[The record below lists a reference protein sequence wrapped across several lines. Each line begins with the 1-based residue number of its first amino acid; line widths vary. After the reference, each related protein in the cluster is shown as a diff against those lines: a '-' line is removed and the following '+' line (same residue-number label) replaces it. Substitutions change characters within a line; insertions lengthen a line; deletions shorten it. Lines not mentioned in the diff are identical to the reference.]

1 MLMKRLKFISLLS
14 ALLALTL
21 ISNSVISA
29 EIKNVETPTDN
40 VSGENIFFDWN
51 KDNLT
56 LAQIMGYS
64 SDHSTC
70 IKNTHDMVSEENGIL
85 TIDTLSYR
93 FDSEMVQVEYSLDE
107 TTVTKAINAAK
118 SSDGMLRFSIKVD
131 EATSSLTDYA
141 KIKFK
146 MYCFS
151 NGDWQHSQVL
161 IAEGKTCVS
170 ASNGEVEFN
179 CPVANLEDII
189 PEKIAINFYNYYY
202 QDGLTSLKCS
212 LSAIT
217 AGGQQA
223 THTTTQ
229 ADTSR
234 FRKVQFEDYGD
245 LIDHNLL
252 GDLNADNTVNTSE
265 LLPLKKLIAKW
276 DVDAKTIAAD
286 VFEDGKVDARD
297 LFQEYLVI
305 AEQAKTVHRPV
316 TTDGN
321 KNYNT
326 YHEKTTD
333 NTYIINDKEYKLIF
347 NDEFEGTKL
356 DTSKW
361 EYCPDQERCG
371 GDCVWRKDMVALDGE
386 GSAVLSVAVDEDDP
400 TRAKSGAIRTR
411 GKFYNSYGYYE
422 CRALLQQYSKRFW
435 GAFWLMPNNIDN
447 GTDGGSD
454 GTEIDIFES
463 AYLGQDKVQQGIH
476 FDGYSDRHK
485 NIGDR
490 IYSKNC
496 YLGYHT
502 YGFEW
507 SPEGYKFYI
516 DGKLSYSLD
525 QGAKYNGVEVDVAK
539 VANYLKLS
547 VETSKGWT
555 GVFKPEDTPNNI
567 DGFTVDY
574 VRVYKPVN

>member
-1 MLMKRLKFISLLS
+1 MKRLKFISLLS
-14 ALLALTL
+14 ALLAITL
-21 ISNSVISA
+21 ISNSIISA
-29 EIKNVETPTDN
+29 EIKDVETSTDTI
-40 VSGENIFFDWN
+40 SGENIFFDWN
-51 KDNLT
+51 KNSLA

-64 SDHSTC
+64 SDHSTR
-70 IKNTHDMVSEENGIL
+70 IKNTRNMVGEEPGSL
-85 TIDTLSYR
+85 KIDTSSYT
-93 FDSEMVQVEYSLDE
+93 FDSEMVQVEYALDE
-107 TTVTKAINAAK
+107 ATVTKAINAAK
-118 SSDGMLRFSIKVD
+118 STDGMLRFSVKID
-131 EATSSLTDYA
+131 EATSVLTNNA

-151 NGDWQHSQVL
+151 NGDWQHPQVL
-161 IAEGKTCVS
+161 ISEGKTCVS
-170 ASNGEVEFN
+170 ASDGEVVFN
-179 CPVANLEDII
+179 CPVTNLEDII

-212 LSAIT
+212 VSPIT
-217 AGGQQA
+217 SGGQDA
-223 THTTTQ
+223 THTTTKV
-229 ADTSR
+229 DDSR

-245 LIDHNLL
+245 LVDHNLL
-252 GDLNADNTVNTSE
+252 GDVNSDEVVNTSD
-265 LLPLKKLIAKW
+265 LLPLKKLVAKW
-276 DVDAKTIAAD
+276 NVDDAKATAAD

-305 AEQAKTVHRPV
+305 SDQAKTVHRPV

-321 KNYNT
+321 KNGNSYFN
-326 YHEKTTD
+326 KTAD
-333 NTYIINDKEYKLIF
+333 NTYLINNKEYKLIF
-347 NDEFEGTKL
+347 NDEFEGTQL
-356 DTSKW
+356 DTKKW

-371 GDCVWRKDMVALDGE
+371 GDCVWRKDMVALDGK
-386 GSAVLSVAVDEDDP
+386 GSVVISAAVDEDDP
-400 TRAKSGAIRTR
+400 TRAKTGAIRTR
-411 GKFYNSYGYYE
+411 GKFYNTYGYYE

-435 GAFWLMPNNIDN
+435 GAFWLMPNNIDT
-447 GTDGGSD
+447 GIDGGSD

-476 FDGYSDRHK
+476 FDGYSERHK

-496 YLGYHT
+496 YVGYHT
-502 YGFEW
+502 YGLEW

-567 DGFTVDY
+567 DGITVDY

>member
-1 MLMKRLKFISLLS
+1 MKRLKFISLLS
-14 ALLALTL
+14 ALLAITL
-21 ISNSVISA
+21 ISNSIISA
-29 EIKNVETPTDN
+29 EIKDVETSTDTI
-40 VSGENIFFDWN
+40 SGENIFFDWN
-51 KDNLT
+51 KNSLA

-64 SDHSTC
+64 SDHSTR
-70 IKNTHDMVSEENGIL
+70 IKNTRNMVGEEPGSL
-85 TIDTLSYR
+85 KIDTSSYT
-93 FDSEMVQVEYSLDE
+93 FDSEMVQVEYALDE
-107 TTVTKAINAAK
+107 ATVTKALNAAK
-118 SSDGMLRFSIKVD
+118 STDGMLRFSVKID
-131 EATSSLTDYA
+131 EATSVLTNNA

-151 NGDWQHSQVL
+151 NGDWQHPQVL
-161 IAEGKTCVS
+161 ISEGKTCVS
-170 ASNGEVEFN
+170 ASDGEVVFN
-179 CPVANLEDII
+179 CPVTNLEDII

-202 QDGLTSLKCS
+202 QDGLTSLKCTVS
-212 LSAIT
+212 PIT
-217 AGGQQA
+217 SGGQDA
-223 THTTTQ
+223 THTTTKV
-229 ADTSR
+229 DDSR

-245 LIDHNLL
+245 LVDHNLL
-252 GDLNADNTVNTSE
+252 GDVNSDEVVNTSD
-265 LLPLKKLIAKW
+265 LLPLKKLVAKW
-276 DVDAKTIAAD
+276 NVDDAKATAAD

-305 AEQAKTVHRPV
+305 SDQAKTVHRPV

-321 KNYNT
+321 KNGNSYFN
-326 YHEKTTD
+326 KTAD
-333 NTYIINDKEYKLIF
+333 NTYLINNKEYKLIF
-347 NDEFEGTKL
+347 NDEFEGTQL
-356 DTSKW
+356 DTKKW

-371 GDCVWRKDMVALDGE
+371 GDCVWRKDMVALDGK
-386 GSAVLSVAVDEDDP
+386 GSVVISAAVDEDDP
-400 TRAKSGAIRTR
+400 TRAKTGAIRTR
-411 GKFYNSYGYYE
+411 GKFYNTYGYYE

-435 GAFWLMPNNIDN
+435 GAFWLMPNNIDT
-447 GTDGGSD
+447 GIDGGSD

-476 FDGYSDRHK
+476 FDGYSERHK

-496 YLGYHT
+496 YVGYHT
-502 YGFEW
+502 YGLEW

-567 DGFTVDY
+567 DGITVDY

>member
-1 MLMKRLKFISLLS
+1 MKRLKFISLLS
-14 ALLALTL
+14 ALLAITL
-21 ISNSVISA
+21 ISNSIISA
-29 EIKNVETPTDN
+29 EIKDVETSTDTI
-40 VSGENIFFDWN
+40 SGENIFFDWN
-51 KDNLT
+51 KNSLA

-64 SDHSTC
+64 SDHSTR
-70 IKNTHDMVSEENGIL
+70 IKNTRNMVGEEPGSL
-85 TIDTLSYR
+85 KIDTSSYT
-93 FDSEMVQVEYSLDE
+93 FDSEMVQVEYALDE
-107 TTVTKAINAAK
+107 ATVTKAINAAK
-118 SSDGMLRFSIKVD
+118 STDGMLRFSVKID
-131 EATSSLTDYA
+131 EATSVLTNNA

-151 NGDWQHSQVL
+151 NGDWQHPQVL
-161 IAEGKTCVS
+161 ISEGKTCVS
-170 ASNGEVEFN
+170 ASDGEVVFN
-179 CPVANLEDII
+179 CPVTNLEDII

-202 QDGLTSLKCS
+202 QDGLTSLKCTVS
-212 LSAIT
+212 PIT
-217 AGGQQA
+217 SGGQDA
-223 THTTTQ
+223 THTTTKV
-229 ADTSR
+229 DDSR

-245 LIDHNLL
+245 LVDHNLL
-252 GDLNADNTVNTSE
+252 GDVNSDEVVNTSD
-265 LLPLKKLIAKW
+265 LLPLKKLVAKW
-276 DVDAKTIAAD
+276 NVDDAKATAAD

-305 AEQAKTVHRPV
+305 SDQAKTVHRPV

-321 KNYNT
+321 KNGNSYFN
-326 YHEKTTD
+326 KTAD
-333 NTYIINDKEYKLIF
+333 NTYLINNKEYKLIF
-347 NDEFEGTKL
+347 NDEFEGTQL
-356 DTSKW
+356 DTKKW

-371 GDCVWRKDMVALDGE
+371 GDCVWRKDMVALDGK
-386 GSAVLSVAVDEDDP
+386 GSVVISAAVDEDDP
-400 TRAKSGAIRTR
+400 TRAKTGAIRTR
-411 GKFYNSYGYYE
+411 GKFYNTYGYYE

-435 GAFWLMPNNIDN
+435 GAFWLMPNNIDT
-447 GTDGGSD
+447 GIDGGSD

-476 FDGYSDRHK
+476 FDGYSERHK

-496 YLGYHT
+496 YVGYHT
-502 YGFEW
+502 YGLEW

-567 DGFTVDY
+567 DGITVDY